1 MQHEFRTPRADEFV
15 ALVERR
21 LPRKTLN
28 HVISVAEFMSGF
40 ADKAEITPEQAVN
53 AGLLHDLCKPMQ
65 GPELLEAARRYG
77 IEPSVLQC
85 ERPTLL
91 HGAVAAEECRRDL
104 RITDGAVLDAI
115 YWHTTGRPEWS
126 NVGLALYV
134 ADFAEPL
141 RLRPEAD
148 EARAILEREGFVS
161 ALRYV
166 LRTKLNYV
174 REHYQPDPMSEAFES
189 WVYERFG
196 R

>member
-1 MQHEFRTPRADEFV
+1 
-15 ALVERR
+15 
-21 LPRKTLN
+21 
-28 HVISVAEFMSGF
+28 MSSF
-40 ADKAEITPEQAVN
+40 ADQAGITVEQAVN
-53 AGLLHDLCKPMQ
+53 AGLLHDLCKAMQ

-77 IEPSVLQC
+77 IEPSALQRK
-85 ERPTLL
+85 RPTLL

-126 NVGLALYV
+126 DAGLALYV

-148 EARAILEREGFVS
+148 EARAVLERDGFIP

-166 LRTKLNYV
+166 LRTKLDYV
-174 REHYQPDPMSEAFES
+174 RKHYQPDPMSEAFER

-196 R
+196 P